1 MRCLDNSV
9 VTLDRIEDTQRQINF
24 YKEHVKTGDW
34 SDTFYDRHLAI
45 LELGLRLIRDKLS
58 DIVTEEDWVA
68 FYTTEEFIMQGV
80 HEEVIKF
87 IANVLYHQGPENTEV
102 IRSLFRA
109 GYCYYFAQML
119 KDAFGRG
126 TVCLAYPFGHIVW
139 EDDNGIAYDIE
150 GVNKEYERLIPISK
164 MGNGIKDFK
173 HVDDEVSGLSDTT
186 IELWLKHFE
195 RMDAKDVPSLDE
207 MLLTAAN
214 NGIKPKPYKDLVKE
228 VLEEQHLNVDID
240 TFMSNLP
247 DVELDKEMLTN
258 LVKEIKN

>member
-1 MRCLDNSV
+1 
-9 VTLDRIEDTQRQINF
+9 
-24 YKEHVKTGDW
+24 
-34 SDTFYDRHLAI
+34 
-45 LELGLRLIRDKLS
+45 
-58 DIVTEEDWVA
+58 
-68 FYTTEEFIMQGV
+68 
-80 HEEVIKF
+80 
-87 IANVLYHQGPENTEV
+87 
-102 IRSLFRA
+102 
-109 GYCYYFAQML
+109 ML

-126 TVCLAYPFGHIVW
+126 TVCLAYPLGRIVW
-139 EDDNGIAYDIE
+139 EDDNGVAYDIE
-150 GVNKEYERLIPISK
+150 GVNKEYKRLIPISK

-173 HVDDEVSGLSDTT
+173 HVDGEVSGLSDTA